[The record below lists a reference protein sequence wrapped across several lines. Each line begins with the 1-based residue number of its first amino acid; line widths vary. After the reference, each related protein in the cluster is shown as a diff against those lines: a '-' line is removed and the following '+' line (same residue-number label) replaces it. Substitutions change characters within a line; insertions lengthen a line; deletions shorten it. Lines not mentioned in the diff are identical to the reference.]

1 MEKVLSIG
9 KIREVRF
16 SCNIYKTSPF
26 DHRKLP
32 DFSAFE

>member
-9 KIREVRF
+9 KIREVGF

-26 DHRKLP
+26 DRRELP
-32 DFSAFE
+32 DFSVFE